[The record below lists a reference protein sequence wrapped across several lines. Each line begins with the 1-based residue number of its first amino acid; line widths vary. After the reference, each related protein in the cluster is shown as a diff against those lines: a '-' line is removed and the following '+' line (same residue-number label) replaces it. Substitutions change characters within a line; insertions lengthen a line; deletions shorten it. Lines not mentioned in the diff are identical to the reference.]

1 MSTMSNENLLETCL
15 RAAIV
20 KVFGALDTK
29 AFGQVRELFDW
40 VEMSGGDCLFRQ
52 GDEGDSMFVLA
63 AGRLRVSRRRTSGI
77 ADHLDDIV
85 PGETVGEMAL
95 ITGEP
100 RTADITALRD
110 SVLARL
116 SKANFERLAEQYPH
130 ALLHIS
136 RNIIE
141 RLQNRG
147 KTKRTAKPVRNLCL
161 LPITPRLD
169 TQGIARQICDHLT
182 AHGPVLQLDSTAVNE
197 ALQQQNIAE
206 TERSERSAY
215 HGLTAW
221 LEMQE
226 AQHRFVVY
234 LPDADDTEWTR
245 RCFRQADEILLLAD
259 ATAAPELHV
268 FERKYLR
275 GEGRITSAGQRLVL
289 LHSPQTAAPHH
300 TRSWLAKR
308 DLIFYH
314 HLKMG
319 DSQSFERLG
328 RFLAGKAVGLVL
340 SGGAARGFA
349 HIGVL
354 RALDEAGIPVDM
366 VGGTSIG
373 AVMGA
378 LTARGWSGEQ
388 MRSHC
393 RQVFRTS
400 PTSDFNWMPWNSI
413 FRGKKLNRLL
423 RENFDDQQIEDC
435 WLNYFCVSCNL
446 TKIHPHVHRSGSLLD
461 AIRASISIPGVFP
474 PAELHNDLHVD
485 GGVFNNM
492 PVDVMNQ
499 SGVDTLIAVDLQTNR
514 SPDAPMERGKN
525 DKRRMPN
532 LLFVVMESTMLS
544 GRYLTQ
550 EHKKEVDLYFNPP
563 LRDFSLIDW
572 HKFEEIERIGYEHAK
587 GVLDK
592 AK

>member
-1 MSTMSNENLLETCL
+1 MTNEDFLETCL
-15 RAAIV
+15 KAAIFRL
-20 KVFGALDTK
+20 FGELDETSFGRARAL
-29 AFGQVRELFDW
+29 FEW

-52 GDEGDSMFVLA
+52 GDEGDSMFILA
-63 AGRLRVSRRRTSGI
+63 AGRLQVSLTRSLGI
-77 ADHLDDIV
+77 RDHLDDII

-116 SKANFERLAEQYPH
+116 SKANFERLAEEHPR

-147 KTKRTAKPVRNLCL
+147 KIKQVAKPIRNICL
-161 LPITPRLD
+161 LPITAGLD
-169 TQGIARQICDHLT
+169 RQHMANLVCDCLRT
-182 AHGPVLQLDSTAVNE
+182 HGPVLLLDSQKVNE
-197 ALQQQNIAE
+197 SLQRQNIAE
-206 TERSERSAY
+206 TERSERNAY
-215 HGLTAW
+215 HGLMAW
-221 LEMQE
+221 LEKQE

-245 RCFRQADEILLLAD
+245 RCLRQADEVLLLAD
-259 ATAAPELHV
+259 ANAPPELHIA
-268 FERKYLR
+268 ERKYLR

-289 LHSPQTAAPHH
+289 LHPPDTVAPRH

-314 HLKMG
+314 HLKIN
-319 DSQSFERLG
+319 DPHSFERLG
-328 RFLAGKAVGLVL
+328 RFLSGKAVGLVL
-340 SGGAARGFA
+340 SGGAAKGFA
-349 HIGVL
+349 HIGVI
-354 RALDEAGIPVDM
+354 RALEEANIPVDM

-388 MRSHC
+388 MRDHC
-393 RQVFRTS
+393 RQVFRSS
-400 PTSDFNWMPWNSI
+400 PTSDFNWIPWNSI
-413 FRGKKLNRLL
+413 FKGKKLDRLL
-423 RENFDDQQIEDC
+423 LENFGDQQIEDG
-435 WLNYFCVSCNL
+435 WLNFFCVSCNL
-446 TKIHPHVHRSGSLLD
+446 TKIHPHIHRSGSLLD

-492 PVDVMNQ
+492 PVDVMSE
-499 SGVDTLIAVDLQTNR
+499 SGVETLIAVDLQ
-514 SPDAPMERGKN
+514 SYKGAEAHMVKGKN

-563 LRDFSLIDW
+563 LRGFSLIDW
-572 HKFEEIERIGYEHAK
+572 HKFEEIERVGYEHAK
-587 GVLDK
+587 EVLSAAGK
-592 AK
+592 